1 MKRLNILVLGL
12 KTFGRSIVKQLYE
25 YNCEVLA
32 IDKDMDRVEE
42 VAEYVTETAQVDIR
56 DTQEL
61 KKLSLNNF
69 DVAVVTVDDLG
80 ISIMATM
87 LFEEAGIPKIIVKS
101 TSDIHKKILEKM
113 GVKFIVS
120 PDKEMGIKLAKGIM
134 DINIIDSI
142 NASEDYDIVEINV
155 KSKWIGKTLEKLNF
169 RSKYGMNVIGVKKL
183 GAKMEISPEKEYE
196 IEEGDRLIAIENKN
210 VNGNENVK

>member
-42 VAEYVTETAQVDIR
+42 VAEYATEAVQVDIR

-61 KKLSLNNF
+61 KQLSLNNF
-69 DVAVVTVDDLG
+69 DVAVVTIDDLG

-87 LFEEAGIPKIIVKS
+87 IFEEAGIPKIIVKS

-210 VNGNENVK
+210 VNGNAKI

>member
-42 VAEYVTETAQVDIR
+42 VAEYATEAVQVDIR

-61 KKLSLNNF
+61 KQLSLNNF
-69 DVAVVTVDDLG
+69 DVAVVTIDDLG

-210 VNGNENVK
+210 VNGNVKV

>member
-42 VAEYVTETAQVDIR
+42 ITEYATEAVQVDIR

-80 ISIMATM
+80 VSIMATM
-87 LFEEAGIPKIIVKS
+87 IFEEAGIPKIIVKS

-120 PDKEMGIKLAKGIM
+120 PDKEMGIKLAKSIM
-134 DINIIDSI
+134 DINIMDSI
-142 NASEDYDIVEINV
+142 NDSEDYEIVEIKV
-155 KSKWIGKTLEKLNF
+155 KNKWVGKTLEKLDF
-169 RSKYGMNVIGVKKL
+169 RSKYGMNVIGVKKV

-210 VNGNENVK
+210 VNGNENI

>member
-42 VAEYVTETAQVDIR
+42 VAEYATEAVQVDIR

-87 LFEEAGIPKIIVKS
+87 IFEEAGIPKIIVKS

-169 RSKYGMNVIGVKKL
+169 RTKYGMNVIGVKKL

-210 VNGNENVK
+210 VNGNEKV

>member
-1 MKRLNILVLGL
+1 MMKRLNILVLGL

-42 VAEYVTETAQVDIR
+42 VAEYATEAVQVDIR

-169 RSKYGMNVIGVKKL
+169 RNKYGMNVIGVKKL

-210 VNGNENVK
+210 VNGNEKV

>member
-42 VAEYVTETAQVDIR
+42 VAEYATEAVGVDIR

-210 VNGNENVK
+210 VNGNAKI

>member
-42 VAEYVTETAQVDIR
+42 VAEYATEAVQVDIR

-87 LFEEAGIPKIIVKS
+87 IFEEAGIPKIIVKS

-169 RSKYGMNVIGVKKL
+169 RNKYGMNVIGVKKL

-210 VNGNENVK
+210 VNGKV

>member
-42 VAEYVTETAQVDIR
+42 VAEYATEAVQVDIR

-87 LFEEAGIPKIIVKS
+87 IFEEAGIPKIIVKS

-169 RSKYGMNVIGVKKL
+169 RNKYGMNVIGVKKL

-210 VNGNENVK
+210 VNGNEKV

>member
-42 VAEYVTETAQVDIR
+42 VAEYATEAVQVDIR

-61 KKLSLNNF
+61 KQLSLNNF
-69 DVAVVTVDDLG
+69 DVAVVTIDDLG

-210 VNGNENVK
+210 VNGKL

>member
-42 VAEYVTETAQVDIR
+42 VAEYATEAVGVDIR

-183 GAKMEISPEKEYE
+183 GAKMKISPEKEYE

-210 VNGNENVK
+210 VNGNAKI

>member
-42 VAEYVTETAQVDIR
+42 VAEYATEAVQVDIR

-61 KKLSLNNF
+61 KQLSLNNF
-69 DVAVVTVDDLG
+69 DVAVVTIDDLG

-210 VNGNENVK
+210 VNGNVKI

>member
-42 VAEYVTETAQVDIR
+42 VAEYVTEAVQVDIR

-69 DVAVVTVDDLG
+69 DVAVVTVNDLG

-155 KSKWIGKTLEKLNF
+155 KKKWIGKTLEKLNF
-169 RSKYGMNVIGVKKL
+169 RNKYGMNVIGVKKL

-210 VNGNENVK
+210 VNVNEKV

>member
-1 MKRLNILVLGL
+1 MMKRLNILVLGL

-42 VAEYVTETAQVDIR
+42 VAEYATEAVQVDIR

-169 RSKYGMNVIGVKKL
+169 RNKYGMNVIGVKKL

-210 VNGNENVK
+210 VNGNDKV

>member
-42 VAEYVTETAQVDIR
+42 VAEYATEAVQVDIR

-61 KKLSLNNF
+61 KQLSLNNF
-69 DVAVVTVDDLG
+69 DVAVVTIDDLG

-87 LFEEAGIPKIIVKS
+87 IFEEAGIPKIIVKS

-210 VNGNENVK
+210 VNGNEKV

>member
-42 VAEYVTETAQVDIR
+42 VAEYATEAVQVDIR

-61 KKLSLNNF
+61 KQLSLNNF
-69 DVAVVTVDDLG
+69 DVAVVTIDDLG

-210 VNGNENVK
+210 VNGNEKV

>member
-42 VAEYVTETAQVDIR
+42 VAEYATEAVQVDIR

-169 RSKYGMNVIGVKKL
+169 RNKYGMNVIGVKKL

-210 VNGNENVK
+210 VNGNEKV

>member
-42 VAEYVTETAQVDIR
+42 VAEYATEAVQVDIR

-61 KKLSLNNF
+61 KQLSLNNF
-69 DVAVVTVDDLG
+69 DVAVVTIDDLG

-87 LFEEAGIPKIIVKS
+87 IFEEAGISKIIVKS

-210 VNGNENVK
+210 VNGNVKI